1 MTKKIFRGI
10 LISSVITLLLS
21 LVFIIGVQ
29 YGIYRESGYS
39 ALQSKAYLIS
49 PSAEANDL
57 QKYSSAKERITLI
70 NEKGEVLYDNKAV
83 AAEMENHLSREE
95 IKEALSTGTGYSVR
109 HSETLGVNSC
119 YYAIKL
125 ESGNILRVADE
136 TLSVGAVV
144 VELLP
149 PIAAI
154 ALLAFVLALVLA
166 SAISKRILKPIN
178 EIDLDGPLEDTAYE
192 ELTPFI
198 SKISAQ
204 RRKIGHQIEELK
216 NRRSEFEIIAENM
229 SEGLLLTDTKGH
241 ILTHNSGIR
250 RFFGVTDDINGQ
262 NILTINRS
270 EVFREV
276 FENIKESRHYES
288 TVTLGGRCYQ
298 VTANPVF
305 DGNNTPCGAV
315 ILVVD
320 VTEKEKREKLRR
332 EFTANV
338 SHELKTPLTSI
349 LGISDMLKNG
359 IVAPDDIKDFGA
371 DINKE
376 AGRLLNLVNDII
388 KLSELDEGAVGE
400 TETVD
405 LLKTA
410 NEVASSLTKTAEK
423 QGVTLRVEGESTE
436 ITAGESLVFEMIYNL
451 CDNAVKYN
459 KENGLVTVTVGNN
472 GAPFVSV
479 KDTGIGIAPEHTER
493 IFERFY
499 RVDKGRSRLG
509 GGTGLGLSIVKHIA
523 ASFGGKITLQ
533 STLGEGTEITVTFKA
548 SQASREGDRVS
559 GGGIQIVFL

>member
-10 LISSVITLLLS
+10 LISSAITLLLS

-49 PSAEANDL
+49 LSADGEGL

-70 NEKGEVLYDNKAV
+70 NEKGEVLYDNKA
-83 AAEMENHLSREE
+83 AADEMENHLSREE

-109 HSETLGVNSC
+109 HSETLGINSC
-119 YYAIKL
+119 YYAVKL
-125 ESGNILRVADE
+125 KNGNILRVADE
-136 TLSVGAVV
+136 ALTVGAVTLR
-144 VELLP
+144 LLP

-178 EIDLDGPLEDTAYE
+178 QIDLDGPLEDTAYE

-204 RRKIGHQIEELK
+204 QRKINYQIAELK
-216 NRRSEFEIIAENM
+216 SRRREFEIIAENM

-241 ILTHNSGIR
+241 ILTHNSSIR

-262 NILTINRS
+262 NILTVNRS

-276 FENIKESRHYES
+276 FGNIKESRHYES
-288 TVTLGGRCYQ
+288 TVTLGGRCCQ

-305 DGNNTPCGAV
+305 DGENTPCGAV
-315 ILVVD
+315 ILVID

-359 IVAPDDIKDFGA
+359 IVAPDDIKGFGA

-376 AGRLLNLVNDII
+376 AERLLNLVNDII

-400 TETVD
+400 SEKVD
-405 LLKTA
+405 LYKTA
-410 NEVASSLTKTAEK
+410 NEVVNSLAKIAE
-423 QGVTLRVEGESTE
+423 QRGVTLTVTGESAE
-436 ITAGESLVFEMIYNL
+436 ITAEEALVFEMIYKL

-459 KENGLVTVTVGNN
+459 KEKGLVTVNVGNN
-472 GAPFVSV
+472 EGAPFVSV
-479 KDTGIGIAPEHTER
+479 KDTGLGIAPEHIER
-493 IFERFY
+493 VFERFY
-499 RVDKGRSRLG
+499 RVDKGRSKQS

-523 ASFGGKITLQ
+523 ASFGGEIALK
-533 STLGEGTEITVTFKA
+533 STLGEGTEIIVTFKA
-548 SQASREGDRVS
+548 SLA
-559 GGGIQIVFL
+559 

>member
-10 LISSVITLLLS
+10 LISSAITLLLS

-49 PSAEANDL
+49 LSADGEGL

-70 NEKGEVLYDNKAV
+70 NEKGEVLYDNKA
-83 AAEMENHLSREE
+83 AADEMENHLSREE

-109 HSETLGVNSC
+109 HSETLGINSC
-119 YYAIKL
+119 YYAVKL
-125 ESGNILRVADE
+125 KNGNILRVADE
-136 TLSVGAVV
+136 ALTVGAVTLR
-144 VELLP
+144 LLP

-178 EIDLDGPLEDTAYE
+178 QIDLDGPLEDTAYE

-204 RRKIGHQIEELK
+204 QRKINYQIAELK
-216 NRRSEFEIIAENM
+216 SRRREFEIIAENM

-241 ILTHNSGIR
+241 ILTHNSSIR

-276 FENIKESRHYES
+276 FGNIKESRHYES
-288 TVTLGGRCYQ
+288 TVTLGGRCCQ

-305 DGNNTPCGAV
+305 DGENTPCGAV
-315 ILVVD
+315 ILVID

-359 IVAPDDIKDFGA
+359 IVAPDDIKGFGA

-376 AGRLLNLVNDII
+376 AERLLNLVNDII

-400 TETVD
+400 SEKVD
-405 LLKTA
+405 LYKTA
-410 NEVASSLTKTAEK
+410 NEVVNSLAKIAE
-423 QGVTLRVEGESTE
+423 QRGVTLTVTGESAE
-436 ITAGESLVFEMIYNL
+436 ITAEEALVFEMIYNL

-459 KENGLVTVTVGNN
+459 KEKGLVTVNVGNN
-472 GAPFVSV
+472 EGAPFVSV
-479 KDTGIGIAPEHTER
+479 KDTGLGIAPEHIER
-493 IFERFY
+493 VFERFY
-499 RVDKGRSRLG
+499 RVDKGRSKQS

-523 ASFGGKITLQ
+523 ASFGGTITLN
-533 STLGEGTEITVTFKA
+533 STLGEGTEITVTFNK
-548 SQASREGDRVS
+548 
-559 GGGIQIVFL
+559 

>member
-10 LISSVITLLLS
+10 LASSIITLLLS

-49 PSAEANDL
+49 LSADGEGL

-70 NEKGEVLYDNKAV
+70 NEKGEVLYDNKA
-83 AAEMENHLSREE
+83 AADEMENHLSREE

-109 HSETLGVNSC
+109 HSETLGINSC
-119 YYAIKL
+119 YYAVKL
-125 ESGNILRVADE
+125 KNGNILRVADE
-136 TLSVGAVV
+136 ALTVGAVTLR
-144 VELLP
+144 LLP

-178 EIDLDGPLEDTAYE
+178 QIDLDGPLKDTAYE

-204 RRKIGHQIEELK
+204 QRKINYQIAELK
-216 NRRSEFEIIAENM
+216 SRRREFEIIAENM
-229 SEGLLLTDTKGH
+229 SEGLLLSDTKGH
-241 ILTHNSGIR
+241 ILTHNSSIR

-262 NILTINRS
+262 NILTVNRS

-276 FENIKESRHYES
+276 FGNIKESRHYES
-288 TVTLGGRCYQ
+288 TVTLGGRCCQ

-305 DGNNTPCGAV
+305 DGDNTPCGAV
-315 ILVVD
+315 ILVID

-359 IVAPDDIKDFGA
+359 IVAPDDIKGFGA

-376 AGRLLNLVNDII
+376 AERLLNLVNDII

-400 TETVD
+400 SEKVD
-405 LLKTA
+405 LYKTA
-410 NEVASSLTKTAEK
+410 NEVVNSLAKIAE
-423 QGVTLRVEGESTE
+423 QRGVTLTVTGESAE
-436 ITAGESLVFEMIYNL
+436 ITAEEALVFEMIYNL

-459 KENGLVTVTVGNN
+459 KEKGLVTVNVGNN
-472 GAPFVSV
+472 EGAPFVSV
-479 KDTGIGIAPEHTER
+479 KDTGLGIAPEHIER
-493 IFERFY
+493 VFERFY
-499 RVDKGRSRLG
+499 RVDKGRSKQS

-523 ASFGGKITLQ
+523 ASFGGKIALK
-533 STLGEGTEITVTFKA
+533 STLGEGTEIIVTFKA
-548 SQASREGDRVS
+548 SLA
-559 GGGIQIVFL
+559 